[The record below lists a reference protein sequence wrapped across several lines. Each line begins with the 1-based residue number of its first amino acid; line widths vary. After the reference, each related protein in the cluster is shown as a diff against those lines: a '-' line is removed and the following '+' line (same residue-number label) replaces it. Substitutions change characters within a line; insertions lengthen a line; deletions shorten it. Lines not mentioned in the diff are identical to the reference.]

1 LTLSIPSG
9 NIPLRIKFNKNLVDV
24 MASDTHNVTGSNGKE
39 YSYPKDR
46 YRDPN
51 RKDLRRNPDGKRKG
65 YQIAEM
71 WDQHHEIARRLVL
84 GESNKD
90 IAESLGV
97 SACSVSN
104 VKNSPVVQDK
114 LSILRAAR
122 DAGTI
127 DLAREIQDLAP
138 IALQRLKEVLE
149 TGTVLGKEASAAVIL
164 KEANA
169 IMDREMGKAVQRVDT
184 RNSHM
189 HFGPEDL
196 ERIKNRA
203 MELAPSLGGL

>member
-1 LTLSIPSG
+1 MALDTLT
-9 NIPLRIKFNKNLVDV
+9 
-24 MASDTHNVTGSNGKE
+24 VTGANGKV
-39 YSYPKDR
+39 YSYPRER

-65 YQIAEM
+65 FQIAEM
-71 WDQHHEIARRLVL
+71 WDQHHEIARRIIL
-84 GESNKD
+84 GESNVD
-90 IAESLGV
+90 IAKAIGV
-97 SACSVSN
+97 TPQTVSN

-114 LSILRAAR
+114 LAILRAAR

-127 DLAREIQDLAP
+127 DLAREIQELAP
-138 IALQRLKEVLE
+138 IAVARLREVLE
-149 TGTVLGKEASAAVIL
+149 TGTVMGKEASAALIL

-184 RNSHM
+184 RNAHM

-196 ERIKNRA
+196 ERIKQRA
-203 MELAPSLGGL
+203 LELSPLAEIE